1 MQIENETTFQ
11 NQNGGAQ
18 RDVYI
23 MLQNIIIITIIL
35 VLFLIIYTNLHTQY
49 NNNNWPGCPQF
60 QQSKACAS
68 AELTPFIIAGFGNCS
83 MSRRRKK
90 GSKGGG
96 NAAGGKNSMSSKL
109 AAVRK
114 NRKPPPFLSEFDRG
128 VTKKMLRQ
136 MWEDEI
142 IDDFDYE
149 VNLKMLAE
157 SKKTPADMSDKEL
170 KEGLKKF
177 KAWYPGQTREEM
189 VYMLTY
195 WRKRDTQLARL
206 KEACQMG
213 SYGAPEENIHKVRDE
228 QFEKVTQFVR
238 ANYKNA
244 RACFI
249 NLVGFEK
256 TWKNVPK
263 VVLDNA
269 LVVVNSKREW
279 VFFRKETTNKEH
291 RKQKRYEGFDDE
303 FRECPKTKEE
313 QRQLYWFW
321 DKPKFSSLSNF

>member
-1 MQIENETTFQ
+1 
-11 NQNGGAQ
+11 
-18 RDVYI
+18 
-23 MLQNIIIITIIL
+23 
-35 VLFLIIYTNLHTQY
+35 
-49 NNNNWPGCPQF
+49 
-60 QQSKACAS
+60 
-68 AELTPFIIAGFGNCS
+68 
-83 MSRRRKK
+83 
-90 GSKGGG
+90 
-96 NAAGGKNSMSSKL
+96 MSSKL

-228 QFEKVTQFVR
+228 QFEKVNQFIDNPIMMV
-238 ANYKNA
+238 
-244 RACFI
+244 FI
-249 NLVGFEK
+249 LEY
-256 TWKNVPK
+256 
-263 VVLDNA
+263 L
-269 LVVVNSKREW
+269 R
-279 VFFRKETTNKEH
+279 
-291 RKQKRYEGFDDE
+291 
-303 FRECPKTKEE
+303 
-313 QRQLYWFW
+313 
-321 DKPKFSSLSNF
+321 

>member
-1 MQIENETTFQ
+1 MYTLRIANRKKRNYLAKIKMAVCREMRYIITT
-11 NQNGGAQ
+11 NN
-18 RDVYI
+18 
-23 MLQNIIIITIIL
+23 NIIITIIDCIIK
-35 VLFLIIYTNLHTQY
+35 FIIIIYTLIYIHNIIIIIGRVVRGF
-49 NNNNWPGCPQF
+49 NRA
-60 QQSKACAS
+60 KACAS
-68 AELTPFIIAGFGNCS
+68 AELTPFTIAAFENCG

-90 GSKGGG
+90 SSKGGG

-142 IDDFDYE
+142 IGDFDYE

-157 SKKTPADMSDKEL
+157 SKKTPADMSDTEL

-238 ANYKNA
+238 AVIKMHG
-244 RACFI
+244 
-249 NLVGFEK
+249 L
-256 TWKNVPK
+256 
-263 VVLDNA
+263 A
-269 LVVVNSKREW
+269 L
-279 VFFRKETTNKEH
+279 
-291 RKQKRYEGFDDE
+291 
-303 FRECPKTKEE
+303 
-313 QRQLYWFW
+313 
-321 DKPKFSSLSNF
+321 